1 MPREISL
8 TNTSPTFSENDNFA
22 KNEDLGYVGR
32 KKKRRTK
39 LKRETTGLLSAEP
52 AGKNIII

>member
-8 TNTSPTFSENDNFA
+8 TDTSPISFENDDSA

-32 KKKRRTK
+32 KKKRRTGPERK
-39 LKRETTGLLSAEP
+39 ITGLLSAKP
-52 AGKNIII
+52 AGKNMVI